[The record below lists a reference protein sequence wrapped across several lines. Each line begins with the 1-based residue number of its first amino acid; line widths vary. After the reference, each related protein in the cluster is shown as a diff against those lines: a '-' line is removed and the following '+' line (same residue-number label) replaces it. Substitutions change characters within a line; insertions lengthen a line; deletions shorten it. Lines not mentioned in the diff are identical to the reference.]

1 MPALTTF
8 KFLKNKEYN
17 HFMYNSK
24 HDSYKK
30 TTTTDENKS
39 EALRRAAKELTDVL
53 SDREDIP
60 LTGER

>member
-1 MPALTTF
+1 
-8 KFLKNKEYN
+8 
-17 HFMYNSK
+17 MYNSK

-30 TTTTDENKS
+30 TTTTDEKKS